1 MSMPINIIFQ
11 FENVNIA
18 LPANLDELFA
28 EVAFRYLK
36 KINSNKEDF
45 KFIFNSIELKPES
58 GKTLGEYNLRDM
70 SEILVIPVKSI
81 LYYKEEDD
89 VYSKIIIT
97 FKKKDNSIKI
107 HMQTYSK
114 KIFGNLVKRFIGQVT
129 PYNKKF
135 HFYFNNSELIDYN
148 KTLSDYEIKDNSIIE
163 VEECE
168 HSKSCSFIPKLEK
181 EKEELI
187 EQLNK
192 EKNKIEELKKENNN
206 LKQKLENY
214 NLKNTKKSE
223 YLVKSINQGDKI
235 LAVNFVSIG
244 NKDIEHYN
252 LICKNSDLFISLEER
267 LYKDFPK
274 FKEYNTLF
282 KVNGKTI
289 KRFKTI
295 NENNI
300 QNNDVISIYLN
311 ED

>member
-1 MSMPINIIFQ
+1 MSKPINIIFQ
-11 FENVNIA
+11 FENRDIA
-18 LPANLDELFA
+18 LQANLDELFA

-70 SEILVIPVKSI
+70 SKIEVISI
-81 LYYKEEDD
+81 SHYNYKEEDD
-89 VYSKIIIT
+89 VGSIIIIT
-97 FKKKDNSIKI
+97 FKKKENSIKI
-107 HMQTYSK
+107 QMQTYSK
-114 KIFGNLVKRFIGQVT
+114 KIFGNLVKRFIGLTQ
-129 PYNKKF
+129 YNKKF

-148 KTLSDYEIKDNSIIE
+148 KTLSDYKIKDNSIIE

-252 LICKNSDLFISLEER
+252 LICKNSDLFVSLEER

-282 KVNGKTI
+282 KVNDKTI

-295 NENNI
+295 DENNI

>member
-1 MSMPINIIFQ
+1 MSKPINIIFL
-11 FENVNIA
+11 FENRGIA
-18 LPANLDELFA
+18 LQANLDELFA

-45 KFIFNSIELKPES
+45 KFFFNSMELKPES

-70 SEILVIPVKSI
+70 SKIEVISI
-81 LYYKEEDD
+81 SHYNYKEEDD
-89 VYSKIIIT
+89 VGSIIIIT
-97 FKKKDNSIKI
+97 FKKKENSIKI
-107 HMQTYSK
+107 QMQTYSK
-114 KIFGNLVKRFIGQVT
+114 KIFGNLVKRFIGLTQ
-129 PYNKKF
+129 YNKKI

-148 KTLSDYEIKDNSIIE
+148 KTLSDYKIKDNSTIE
-163 VEECE
+163 FEECE

-252 LICKNSDLFISLEER
+252 LICKNSDLFVSLEER

-282 KVNGKTI
+282 KVNDTTI

-295 NENNI
+295 DENNI

>member
-1 MSMPINIIFQ
+1 MSMLINIIFL
-11 FENVNIA
+11 FENRGIA
-18 LPANLDELFA
+18 LQANLDELFA

-36 KINSNKEDF
+36 KINRNKEDL

-58 GKTLGEYNLRDM
+58 GKTLGEYNLRNM
-70 SEILVIPVKSI
+70 SKIQVISI
-81 LYYKEEDD
+81 SHYKEEDD
-89 VYSKIIIT
+89 VGSTTTIA
-97 FKKKDNSIKI
+97 FKKKENSIKI
-107 HMQTYSK
+107 QMQTYSK
-114 KIFGNLVKRFIGQVT
+114 KIFGNLVKRFIVQVT

-148 KTLSDYEIKDNSIIE
+148 KTLSDYKIKDNSTIE
-163 VEECE
+163 FEECE

-252 LICKNSDLFISLEER
+252 LICKNNDLFVSLEER

-282 KVNGKTI
+282 KVNDKTI

-295 NENNI
+295 DENNI

>member
-70 SEILVIPVKSI
+70 SKILVKSI
-81 LYYKEEDD
+81 SHYNYKEEDD
-89 VYSKIIIT
+89 VGSKIIIT

-107 HMQTYSK
+107 QMQTYSK
-114 KIFGNLVKRFIGQVT
+114 MIFGNLVKRFIGQVT

-135 HFYFNNSELIDYN
+135 HFYFNDSELIDYN
-148 KTLSDYEIKDNSIIE
+148 KTLSDYEIKDNSTIE
-163 VEECE
+163 FEECE

-187 EQLNK
+187 EQLNE

-223 YLVKSINQGDKI
+223 YLVKSINPGDKI

-252 LICKNSDLFISLEER
+252 LICKNSDLFVSLEER

-282 KVNGKTI
+282 KVNDKTI

-295 NENNI
+295 DENNI

>member
-1 MSMPINIIFQ
+1 MSKPINIIFL
-11 FENVNIA
+11 FENRGIA
-18 LPANLDELFA
+18 LQANLDELFA

-36 KINSNKEDF
+36 KINRNKEDF

-70 SEILVIPVKSI
+70 SKILVKSI
-81 LYYKEEDD
+81 SHYNYKEEDD
-89 VYSKIIIT
+89 VGSKIIIT

-107 HMQTYSK
+107 QMQTYSK

-148 KTLSDYEIKDNSIIE
+148 KTLSDYEIKDNSTIE
-163 VEECE
+163 FEECE

-187 EQLNK
+187 EQLNE

-282 KVNGKTI
+282 KVNDKTI

-295 NENNI
+295 DENNI

>member
-1 MSMPINIIFQ
+1 MSMRINIIFQ
-11 FENVNIA
+11 SENVNIA
-18 LPANLDELFA
+18 LQANLDELFA

-45 KFIFNSIELKPES
+45 KFIFNSIEVQPER
-58 GKTLGEYNLRDM
+58 GKTLGECNLRDM
-70 SEILVIPVKSI
+70 SRIQVISMSH
-81 LYYKEEDD
+81 YNYKEEDD
-89 VYSKIIIT
+89 VGSKIIII
-97 FKKKDNSIKI
+97 FKIKENSIKI
-107 HMQTYSK
+107 QMQTYSK
-114 KIFGNLVKRFIGQVT
+114 KIFGNLVKRFVGQVT

-148 KTLSDYEIKDNSIIE
+148 KTLSDYKIKDNSIIE

-187 EQLNK
+187 EQLNE

-282 KVNGKTI
+282 KVNDKTI

-295 NENNI
+295 DENNI

-311 ED
+311 EDY

>member
-1 MSMPINIIFQ
+1 MSKPINIIFQ
-11 FENVNIA
+11 FENRDIA
-18 LPANLDELFA
+18 LQANLDELFA

-36 KINSNKEDF
+36 KINRNKEDF
-45 KFIFNSIELKPES
+45 QFIFNSIELKPES

-70 SEILVIPVKSI
+70 SKIQVISI
-81 LYYKEEDD
+81 SHYKEEDD
-89 VYSKIIIT
+89 VGSTTTIA

-107 HMQTYSK
+107 QMQTYSK
-114 KIFGNLVKRFIGQVT
+114 KIFGNLVKRFIGLTQ
-129 PYNKKF
+129 YNKKF

-148 KTLSDYEIKDNSIIE
+148 KTLSDYKIKDNSTIE
-163 VEECE
+163 FEECE
-168 HSKSCSFIPKLEK
+168 HSKSCSPTPKLEK

-187 EQLNK
+187 EQINK

-267 LYKDFPK
+267 LYEDFPK

-282 KVNGKTI
+282 KVNGKTM

-295 NENNI
+295 DENNI

>member
-1 MSMPINIIFQ
+1 MSKPINIIFL
-11 FENVNIA
+11 FENRDIA
-18 LPANLDELFA
+18 LQANLDELFA

-70 SEILVIPVKSI
+70 SRIQVISMSH
-81 LYYKEEDD
+81 YNYKEEDD
-89 VYSKIIIT
+89 VGSKIIIT

-107 HMQTYSK
+107 QIQTYSK
-114 KIFGNLVKRFIGQVT
+114 KIFGNLVKRFIVLTQ
-129 PYNKKF
+129 YNKKF

-148 KTLSDYEIKDNSIIE
+148 KTLSDYKIKDNSTIE
-163 VEECE
+163 FEECE

-282 KVNGKTI
+282 KVNDKTI

-295 NENNI
+295 DENNI

>member
-1 MSMPINIIFQ
+1 MSKPINIIFL
-11 FENVNIA
+11 FENRGIA
-18 LPANLDELFA
+18 LQANLDELFA

-36 KINSNKEDF
+36 KINRNKEDF

-70 SEILVIPVKSI
+70 SKILVKSI
-81 LYYKEEDD
+81 SHYNYKEEDD
-89 VYSKIIIT
+89 VGSKIIIT

-107 HMQTYSK
+107 QMQTNSK
-114 KIFGNLVKRFIGQVT
+114 MIFGNLVKRFIGQVT

-148 KTLSDYEIKDNSIIE
+148 KTLSDYEIKDNSTIE
-163 VEECE
+163 FEECE

-187 EQLNK
+187 EQLNE

-282 KVNGKTI
+282 KVNDKTI

-295 NENNI
+295 DENNI

>member
-1 MSMPINIIFQ
+1 MSMRINIIFQ
-11 FENVNIA
+11 STNVNIA
-18 LPANLDELFA
+18 LQANLDELFA

-58 GKTLGEYNLRDM
+58 GKTLGEYNLRNM
-70 SEILVIPVKSI
+70 SKIQVISI
-81 LYYKEEDD
+81 SHYKEEDD
-89 VYSKIIIT
+89 VGSTTTIA
-97 FKKKDNSIKI
+97 FKKKENSIKI
-107 HMQTYSK
+107 QMQTYSK
-114 KIFGNLVKRFIGQVT
+114 KIFGNLVKRFINLTQ
-129 PYNKKF
+129 YNKKF

-148 KTLSDYEIKDNSIIE
+148 KTLSDYKIKDNSIIE

-282 KVNGKTI
+282 KVNDKTI

-295 NENNI
+295 DENNI

>member
-1 MSMPINIIFQ
+1 MSMRINIIFQ
-11 FENVNIA
+11 STNVNIA
-18 LPANLDELFA
+18 LQANLDELFA

-70 SEILVIPVKSI
+70 SKIEVISI
-81 LYYKEEDD
+81 SHYNYKEEDD
-89 VYSKIIIT
+89 VGSIIIIT
-97 FKKKDNSIKI
+97 FKKKENSIKI
-107 HMQTYSK
+107 QMQTYSK
-114 KIFGNLVKRFIGQVT
+114 KIFGNLVKRFIDLTQ
-129 PYNKKF
+129 YNKKF

-148 KTLSDYEIKDNSIIE
+148 KTLSDYKIKDNSIIE

-187 EQLNK
+187 EQLNE

-252 LICKNSDLFISLEER
+252 LICKNSDLFVSLEER

-282 KVNGKTI
+282 KVNDKTI

-295 NENNI
+295 DENNI

>member
-1 MSMPINIIFQ
+1 MSKPINIIFL
-11 FENVNIA
+11 FENRGIA
-18 LPANLDELFA
+18 LQANLDELFA

-45 KFIFNSIELKPES
+45 KFFFNSMELKPES

-70 SEILVIPVKSI
+70 SKIEVISI
-81 LYYKEEDD
+81 SHYNYKEEDD
-89 VYSKIIIT
+89 VGSIIIIT
-97 FKKKDNSIKI
+97 FKKKENSIKI
-107 HMQTYSK
+107 QMRTYSK
-114 KIFGNLVKRFIGQVT
+114 KIFGNLVKRFIVLTQ
-129 PYNKKF
+129 YNKKI

-148 KTLSDYEIKDNSIIE
+148 KTLSDYKIKDNSTIE
-163 VEECE
+163 FEECE

-252 LICKNSDLFISLEER
+252 LICKNSDLFVSLEER

-282 KVNGKTI
+282 KVNDTTI

-295 NENNI
+295 DENNI

>member
-1 MSMPINIIFQ
+1 MSMLINIIFL
-11 FENVNIA
+11 FENRGIA
-18 LPANLDELFA
+18 LQANLDELFA

-36 KINSNKEDF
+36 KTNSNKEDF

-70 SEILVIPVKSI
+70 SRIQVISMSH
-81 LYYKEEDD
+81 YNYKEEDD
-89 VYSKIIIT
+89 VGSIIIIT
-97 FKKKDNSIKI
+97 FKKKENSIKI
-107 HMQTYSK
+107 QMQTYSK
-114 KIFGNLVKRFIGQVT
+114 KIFGNLVKRFINLTQ
-129 PYNKKF
+129 YNKKF

-282 KVNGKTI
+282 KVNDKTI

-295 NENNI
+295 DENNI
-300 QNNDVISIYLN
+300 HNNDVISIYLN

>member
-11 FENVNIA
+11 FEDRVVA

-36 KINSNKEDF
+36 KINNNKEDL

-58 GKTLGEYNLRDM
+58 GKTLGEYNLRNM
-70 SEILVIPVKSI
+70 SKILVISI
-81 LYYKEEDD
+81 SHYKEEDD
-89 VYSKIIIT
+89 VGSTTTIV

-107 HMQTYSK
+107 QMQTYSK
-114 KIFGNLVKRFIGQVT
+114 KIFGNLVKGFIGLTQ
-129 PYNKKF
+129 YNKKI

-148 KTLSDYEIKDNSIIE
+148 KTLSDYKIKDNSIIE

-223 YLVKSINQGDKI
+223 YLVKSINPGDKI

-252 LICKNSDLFISLEER
+252 LICKNSDLFVSLEER

>member
-1 MSMPINIIFQ
+1 MSKPINIIFL
-11 FENVNIA
+11 FENRGIA
-18 LPANLDELFA
+18 LQANLDELFA

-36 KINSNKEDF
+36 KINRNKEDL

-70 SEILVIPVKSI
+70 SRIQVISI
-81 LYYKEEDD
+81 SHYNFKEEDD
-89 VYSKIIIT
+89 VGSKIIIT
-97 FKKKDNSIKI
+97 FKKKENSIKI
-107 HMQTYSK
+107 QMQTYSK
-114 KIFGNLVKRFIGQVT
+114 KIFGNLVKRFIGQVIL
-129 PYNKKF
+129 YNKKF

-148 KTLSDYEIKDNSIIE
+148 KTLSDYKIKDNSIIE

-187 EQLNK
+187 EQLNE

-282 KVNGKTI
+282 KVNDKTI

-295 NENNI
+295 DENNI